1 MEVADCALSDQIEKF
16 ETEMDFG
23 NEKFHFDAIFMKKMI
38 KGILLIICD
47 SMIVILDVASGLEYL
62 HNNANMLHGDIKP
75 ANILIKGDIF
85 KLCDFG
91 TTLVLDENKQ
101 CNFDDYTTTE
111 PFMPPEGTCS
121 TFLSR

>member
-1 MEVADCALSDQIEKF
+1 
-16 ETEMDFG
+16 
-23 NEKFHFDAIFMKKMI
+23 
-38 KGILLIICD
+38 
-47 SMIVILDVASGLEYL
+47 
-62 HNNANMLHGDIKP
+62 MLHGDIKP

-111 PFMPPEGTCS
+111 PFMPPEGKCS
-121 TFLSR
+121 IFESENQTRSFTGPLNLNGHPTTLPYSLSYELAEKCQAY

>member
-1 MEVADCALSDQIEKF
+1 M
-16 ETEMDFG
+16 
-23 NEKFHFDAIFMKKMI
+23 
-38 KGILLIICD
+38 
-47 SMIVILDVASGLEYL
+47 EYL

-91 TTLVLDENKQ
+91 TTLVLDENKK

-111 PFMPPEGTCS
+111 PFMPPEGIWS
-121 TFLSR
+121 IFYFNKRVKRVIYRLNWKPILKIRLSN

>member
-1 MEVADCALSDQIEKF
+1 MMF
-16 ETEMDFG
+16 
-23 NEKFHFDAIFMKKMI
+23 
-38 KGILLIICD
+38 
-47 SMIVILDVASGLEYL
+47 LDVASGLEYL

-91 TTLVLDENKQ
+91 TTLILDENKQ
-101 CNFDDYTTTE
+101 CNFEDYTTTE

-121 TFLSR
+121 SLYGYQWYHITLRFESYHSPRSTVLCALYSHKPGLLLYRTKLSC

>member
-1 MEVADCALSDQIEKF
+1 
-16 ETEMDFG
+16 
-23 NEKFHFDAIFMKKMI
+23 
-38 KGILLIICD
+38 
-47 SMIVILDVASGLEYL
+47 
-62 HNNANMLHGDIKP
+62 MLHGDIKP

-111 PFMPPEGTCS
+111 PFMPPEGKCS
-121 TFLSR
+121 IFNQIIRRDHLLVIRTIDYRTEHSC

>member
-1 MEVADCALSDQIEKF
+1 
-16 ETEMDFG
+16 
-23 NEKFHFDAIFMKKMI
+23 
-38 KGILLIICD
+38 
-47 SMIVILDVASGLEYL
+47 
-62 HNNANMLHGDIKP
+62 MLHGDIKP

-111 PFMPPEGTCS
+111 PFMPPEGKCS
-121 TFLSR
+121 IF

>member
-1 MEVADCALSDQIEKF
+1 
-16 ETEMDFG
+16 
-23 NEKFHFDAIFMKKMI
+23 MI
-38 KGILLIICD
+38 I
-47 SMIVILDVASGLEYL
+47 ILDVASGLEYL

-111 PFMPPEGTCS
+111 PFMPPEGKRS
-121 TFLSR
+121 IFLPDNQTR